1 MKYKITL
8 NGKVYEVEVEKGKA
22 EVVGEHAAAPAQAN
36 TVQPAAPAAAVAAP
50 IGAGEVVSSPMPGV
64 VIDILVSVG
73 QAVKA
78 GDTVVL
84 LEAMKMENEIAAS
97 RDGVISS
104 IAVSKGTAVES
115 GAALVTIS

>member
-22 EVVGEHAAAPAQAN
+22 EVVGEHAVTASQPDTAPK
-36 TVQPAAPAAAVAAP
+36 PAPAAAPSAP
-50 IGAGEVVSSPMPGV
+50 GAGEVVSSPMPGV
-64 VIDILVSVG
+64 VMDILVSVG
-73 QAVKA
+73 QTVKA

-104 IAVSKGTAVES
+104 IAVSKGTTVES